1 MRMYKFGSLSK
12 GDWDK
17 MANITN
23 NKDKNSGS
31 IIYSVDG
38 NKKSVNTER

>member
-1 MRMYKFGSLSK
+1 
-12 GDWDK
+12 
-17 MANITN
+17 MAKYTFEL
-23 NKDKNSGS
+23 KKNGS

>member
-1 MRMYKFGSLSK
+1 MLKERKLITFALSTIMLVST
-12 GDWDK
+12 G
-17 MANITN
+17 
-23 NKDKNSGS
+23 GS